1 MVIEKGGAEVLLLVL
16 KCYSDKIE
24 VVEPTLRCLHNLTSV
39 SDGDE
44 SGPSCPSETVKNL
57 LADVLGKEGGFT
69 FARDKCFD
77 VQDLIETM
85 NTHRKSATVQREGC
99 TLLADMAFQHEGRTM
114 KLLTTQVVVSTL
126 FEMMRLYPNDGGGAK
141 VCVYDVPVVHRVEV
155 LDDAL

>member
-1 MVIEKGGAEVLLLVL
+1 MRNTGQPSNKLMVIEKGGTEVLLSVL

-57 LADVLGKEGGFT
+57 LAGVSGMEEGFT
-69 FARDKCFD
+69 FARDECFD

-85 NTHRKSATVQREGC
+85 KSHRKSVTVQREGC
-99 TLLADMAFQHEGRTM
+99 TLLADIAFQHEG
-114 KLLTTQVVVSTL
+114 Q
-126 FEMMRLYPNDGGGAK
+126 MRLYR
-141 VCVYDVPVVHRVEV
+141 CSSR
-155 LDDAL
+155 